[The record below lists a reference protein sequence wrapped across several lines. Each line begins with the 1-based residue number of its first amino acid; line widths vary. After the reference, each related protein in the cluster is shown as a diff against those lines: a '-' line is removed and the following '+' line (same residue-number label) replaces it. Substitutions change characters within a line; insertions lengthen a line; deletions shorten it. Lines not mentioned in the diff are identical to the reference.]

1 VAPSWPRSQLE
12 QAIGEATLRGLVSLK
27 ALRTA
32 ATKAGRSGAALRS
45 IIDRL
50 TFRVTQ
56 SELEREFLRLLASA
70 GLPLPE
76 TQKRF
81 GESRVDFWWPELGL
95 VVETDGGRFHATA
108 AQQTADRKRDQAHV
122 RAGRAPLRIT
132 HAQVFF
138 EAAGTTALLAD
149 VFTACQ
155 CRLASRSTK
164 LAA

>member
-1 VAPSWPRSQLE
+1 MWP
-12 QAIGEATLRGLVSLK
+12 AN
-27 ALRTA
+27 
-32 ATKAGRSGAALRS
+32 LRS
-45 IIDRL
+45 VIDRL

-56 SELEREFLRLLASA
+56 SELEREFR
-70 GLPLPE
+70 
-76 TQKRF
+76 
-81 GESRVDFWWPELGL
+81 
-95 VVETDGGRFHATA
+95 RFHATA
-108 AQQTADRKRDQAHV
+108 AQQTADRKRDQEHLH
-122 RAGRAPLRIT
+122 AGRAPLRIT